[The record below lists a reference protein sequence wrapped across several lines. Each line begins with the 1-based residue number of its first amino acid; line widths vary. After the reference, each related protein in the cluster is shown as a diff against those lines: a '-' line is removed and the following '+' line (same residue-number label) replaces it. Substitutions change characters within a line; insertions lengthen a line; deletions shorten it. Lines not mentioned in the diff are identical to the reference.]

1 MTYQW
6 GWQIRGFGHCRFLD
20 RRWDSSLAL
29 MTSHHIAM
37 LLLVLT
43 TGHHVLKDLLIE
55 NHSIK
60 MSCLLAVIV

>member
-1 MTYQW
+1 M
-6 GWQIRGFGHCRFLD
+6 
-20 RRWDSSLAL
+20 AL

-55 NHSIK
+55 NNSIE

>member
-1 MTYQW
+1 M
-6 GWQIRGFGHCRFLD
+6 
-20 RRWDSSLAL
+20 AL
-29 MTSHHIAM
+29 MTSHHVAM